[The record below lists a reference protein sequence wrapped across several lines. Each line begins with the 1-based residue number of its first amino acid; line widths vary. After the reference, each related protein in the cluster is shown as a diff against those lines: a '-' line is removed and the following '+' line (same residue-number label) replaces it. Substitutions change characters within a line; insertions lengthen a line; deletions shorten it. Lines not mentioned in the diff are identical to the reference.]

1 MFRAVMRLKKHS
13 TIAEH
18 LTLPAETFSDI
29 SLVEVR
35 GRRSVTIENHR
46 GILEY
51 TDTRVCIAVK
61 QGTVCIVGAGLR
73 IARMTRRRL
82 EVRGSVQLLEL
93 E

>member
-29 SLVEVR
+29 PLLEVR
-35 GRRSVTIENHR
+35 GKRSVTVENHR
-46 GILEY
+46 GIVEY
-51 TDTRVCIAVK
+51 SDTRVRVAVK
-61 QGTVCIVGAGLR
+61 QGTVCIVGAGLV

-82 EVRGSVQLLEL
+82 EVRGSVRLLEL